1 MFQTFYYLCYLGI
14 FVFSFGAGPKS
25 TLTTFRPLTL
35 HMHEN
40 TDFISNNLTFTVI
53 IGMQIM
59 FKGGAFSTSTKV
71 WPLLEERKNALAN
84 PAEEP
89 VDGAPLHSR
98 APFFEATTTTLKMRT
113 FRVSRFSTIC
123 N

>member
-1 MFQTFYYLCYLGI
+1 
-14 FVFSFGAGPKS
+14 
-25 TLTTFRPLTL
+25 
-35 HMHEN
+35 MHEN